1 MEPWLNEEMGISMTM
16 EAQRPKDVPGKR
28 SSLCEAFQKCSC
40 FVCGAGAVCG
50 DMIGCEYFYVFYFLC
65 ISGICCFWGYLVRA
79 ELAIWFGSNVAWWSA
94 GFRFRY
100 TL

>member
-28 SSLCEAFQKCSC
+28 SSSCEAFQKCSC

-50 DMIGCEYFYVFYFLC
+50 CMIGSGYFCVFYFPC
-65 ISGICCFWGYLVRA
+65 ISGICCFFRGYLVRA
-79 ELAIWFGSNVAWWSA
+79 ELAVCFDSNVALWSA
-94 GFRFRY
+94 GF
-100 TL
+100 